1 MLKKVF
7 GNCPQVKVLDFLL
20 SSSNKYFNKF
30 QIANGS
36 EISRPTLDNFID
48 DFLEFGLLKKS
59 NQGYELNI
67 NSELVKY
74 FIKANLLLAN
84 TEIDL
89 QKDNFNLGNYSD
101 DELNDL
107 LEDIFE
113 DDIDYEKR
121 IGNNEEILVNK
132 QEYKD
137 LKDFYIKNYNL
148 VKYLMNNQF
157 FDNQP
162 SNITNF
168 KKIRSNNSLNN
179 TT

>member
-36 EISRPTLDNFID
+36 EISRPTLDNFIN

-59 NQGYELNI
+59 NQGYELNVS
-67 NSELVKY
+67 SELVKY

-101 DELNDL
+101 DELDDL
-107 LEDIFE
+107 LKDIFE

-132 QEYKD
+132 QEYSE
-137 LKDFYIKNYNL
+137 LRDFYIKNCNL

-168 KKIRSNNSLNN
+168 KKIRFNHGLK
-179 TT
+179 

>member
-20 SSSNKYFNKF
+20 SSSNKYFNKS

-36 EISRPTLDNFID
+36 EISRPTLDNFIN

-59 NQGYELNI
+59 DQGYELNI
-67 NSELVKY
+67 SSDLVKY

-89 QKDNFNLGNYSD
+89 QEDIYNLRNYSD
-101 DELNDL
+101 EELDDL
-107 LEDIFE
+107 LKDIFE

-121 IGNNEEILVNK
+121 IENNEKILVNK
-132 QEYKD
+132 QEYSE
-137 LKDFYIKNYNL
+137 LRDFYIKNYNL
-148 VKYLMNNQF
+148 IKF
-157 FDNQP
+157 IDISPIF
-162 SNITNF
+162 S
-168 KKIRSNNSLNN
+168 KILESFY
-179 TT
+179 